1 MKKLKNTKKMQN
13 EILIFQDI
21 INTYCSKINKEY
33 AKNMNKLIE
42 NIAKG
47 ENLDINIL
55 KEKYLKTLDLDE
67 NEEKEGKEEQS
78 EIEFKPPNDI
88 VETDNESEIEIN
100 IKESEINTFEEI
112 IFDKIII
119 DGTNYYY
126 ENKENGKI
134 YDSSSKIVGVYKNKH
149 FVI

>member
-1 MKKLKNTKKMQN
+1 MKKLKNTKKIQN
-13 EILIFQDI
+13 EVLVFQEV
-21 INTYCSKINKEY
+21 INNYCSKINKEY

-55 KEKYLKTLDLDE
+55 KEKYLKTLDD
-67 NEEKEGKEEQS
+67 KEEPEQS
-78 EIEFKPPNDI
+78 HVEIKTLNETVSEVEIE
-88 VETDNESEIEIN
+88 T
-100 IKESEINTFEEI
+100 NTFEET

-126 ENKENGKI
+126 ENKDNGRI
-134 YDSSSKIVGVYKNKH
+134 FDSSSKIVGIYKNKM
-149 FVI
+149 FVIN

>member
-13 EILIFQDI
+13 EILEFQEV
-21 INTYCSKINKEY
+21 INNYCSKINKEY

-47 ENLDINIL
+47 EKLDINIL

-67 NEEKEGKEEQS
+67 KEEQS
-78 EIEFKPPNDI
+78 EIEIKPLNEE
-88 VETDNESEIEIN
+88 VKTDTESEVDIN
-100 IKESEINTFEEI
+100 IKNSETNTFEEI

-126 ENKENGKI
+126 ENKQDGKI
-134 YDSSSKIVGVYKNKH
+134 YDSSSKIVGVYKNKM
-149 FVI
+149 FVIN

>member
-13 EILIFQDI
+13 EILEFQEV
-21 INTYCSKINKEY
+21 INNYCSKINKEY

-47 ENLDINIL
+47 EKLDINIL

-67 NEEKEGKEEQS
+67 KEEQS
-78 EIEFKPPNDI
+78 EIEIKPLNEE
-88 VETDNESEIEIN
+88 VKTDTESDVDIN
-100 IKESEINTFEEI
+100 IKNSETNTFEEI

-126 ENKENGKI
+126 ENKQDGKI
-134 YDSSSKIVGVYKNKH
+134 YDSSSKIVGVYKNKM
-149 FVI
+149 FVIN

>member
-13 EILIFQDI
+13 EILEFQEV
-21 INTYCSKINKEY
+21 INNYCSKINKEY

-55 KEKYLKTLDLDE
+55 KEKYFKTLDLDE
-67 NEEKEGKEEQS
+67 KEEQS
-78 EIEFKPPNDI
+78 DIEIKPLNEE
-88 VETDNESEIEIN
+88 VKTDNESEVDTNININ

-126 ENKENGKI
+126 ENKQDGKI
-134 YDSSSKIVGVYKNKH
+134 YDSSSKIVGVYKNKM
-149 FVI
+149 FVIN